1 MNQQTMEAA
10 YKSMHMAARALKR
23 DGLDFDEMSDEQRES
38 SLVHSQTK
46 AAWLQFKESFETIM
60 TALKTECPLERERE
74 QEARNFSIASAFK
87 NGMPSALAYCLFKY
101 TDIRPIWDAPEWR
114 IVG

>member
-1 MNQQTMEAA
+1 MNQKTMEAA
-10 YKSMHMAARALKR
+10 YKSMHMAARALKG
-23 DGLDFDEMSDEQRES
+23 DGLDFDDLSDEQLES
-38 SLVHSQTK
+38 SLVHLQTK
-46 AAWLQFKESFETIM
+46 AAWLQFMNDFETIM
-60 TALKTECPLERERE
+60 RALKTECRLEREKE
-74 QEARNFSIASAFK
+74 QEARSFAIASAFE